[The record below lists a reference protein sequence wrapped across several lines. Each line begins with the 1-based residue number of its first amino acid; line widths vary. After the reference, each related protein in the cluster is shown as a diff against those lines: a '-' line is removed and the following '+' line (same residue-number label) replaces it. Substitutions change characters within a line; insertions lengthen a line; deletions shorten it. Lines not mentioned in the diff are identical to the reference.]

1 MNLTQHDIL
10 RAAEL
15 AASEYLESMT
25 VHDVHQ
31 IVERTY
37 GAISDNQAGEILDCM
52 LSVKVSV

>member
-15 AASEYLESMT
+15 AASEYLETMT

-31 IVERTY
+31 IVERTH
-37 GAISDNQAGEILDCM
+37 GAISDNQAHVILDYA
-52 LSVKVSV
+52 SGAHVTV